1 MALQVRSSAF
11 ADGQSIPTKYTCDG
25 GNTSPPLEWTG
36 APATTKSYALICDD
50 PDASAAGFTHWVLYD
65 IGGTVTGLP
74 ENASTGVDGAS
85 SMKKPGYVGPCPPPG
100 GAHRYFFRVYALDIV
115 SLGRG
120 GLTKDAVLAAMK
132 GHIVD
137 EGQLMGRYQRK

>member
-1 MALQVRSSAF
+1 
-11 ADGQSIPTKYTCDG
+11 
-25 GNTSPPLEWTG
+25 
-36 APATTKSYALICDD
+36 
-50 PDASAAGFTHWVLYD
+50 
-65 IGGTVTGLP
+65 
-74 ENASTGVDGAS
+74 
-85 SMKKPGYVGPCPPPG
+85 MKKPGYVGPCPPPG